1 MALKLY
7 YHPFASFCQKVLIAL
22 YENGTS
28 FEPVLVD
35 LGNPASRA
43 ELERVWPRVQF
54 PVLVDES
61 AGRTLPE
68 STIIIE
74 YLHLHYPG
82 PTELLPA
89 DPKQALRTRLWE
101 RFYDLHVD
109 VPMQK
114 VVTDN
119 LRPEGSRDPFGV
131 TEAARQLRTAC
142 AIIDR
147 ELAATNQTW
156 AAGDIFSMAD
166 CAAAPAL
173 YYVNLIMP
181 LAENYRHAAALLD
194 RLMERPSFARV
205 LAEARPFLQFFPM
218 RGRTI
223 AGSD

>member
-28 FEPVLVD
+28 FEPVL
-35 LGNPASRA
+35 
-43 ELERVWPRVQF
+43 
-54 PVLVDES
+54 
-61 AGRTLPE
+61 
-68 STIIIE
+68 
-74 YLHLHYPG
+74 
-82 PTELLPA
+82 
-89 DPKQALRTRLWE
+89 
-101 RFYDLHVD
+101 
-109 VPMQK
+109 
-114 VVTDN
+114 N

-147 ELAATNQTW
+147 ELAATKQTW
-156 AAGDIFSMAD
+156 AAGNTFSMAD

-181 LAENYRHAAALLD
+181 LAANYRHAAALLD
-194 RLMERPSFARV
+194 RLMERPSFVRV
-205 LAEARPFLQFFPM
+205 LEEARPFLQFFPM

-223 AGSD
+223 ASSD